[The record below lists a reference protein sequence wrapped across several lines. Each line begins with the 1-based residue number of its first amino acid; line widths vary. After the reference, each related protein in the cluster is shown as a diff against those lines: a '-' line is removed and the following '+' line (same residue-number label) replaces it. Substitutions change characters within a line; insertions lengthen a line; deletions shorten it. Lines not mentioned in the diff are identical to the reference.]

1 MSDGAMSDGSVSELR
16 WTLPQ
21 AAYTDPDVFAA
32 DLEHLFARAWT
43 FAGHSCELGPGDW
56 FRVTLGRDQVIVVR
70 DHDGTLHAHHDV
82 CAHRGSRV
90 TTAERG
96 TAKAFVCPYHQWV
109 YGLDGCLRSAR
120 LMGENFT
127 TSGVRL
133 APVAV
138 RETAGLVFVCP
149 AASSPQEAPA
159 FDGFAEAAVR
169 HLAPHGLEHA
179 MVVARDRYRVAAN
192 WKTLVEN
199 NRECYHCRGS
209 HPEFSLSNFE
219 DGTHGDL
226 RPNPRY
232 DAALAG
238 ARARWRTRGLAT
250 DEVSFP
256 GGAWY
261 RFTRLP
267 LREGFTTE
275 TLDGR
280 LVAPV
285 MGTLPDEDVGSLR
298 VVGLPN
304 LWAHANADYAMTT
317 RLTPVD
323 AGTTDVEVSFLVHA
337 DARLTD
343 SDVEALTAVWRATS
357 EQDWALCEAAYAGVA
372 SRGYRPGPLSP
383 VVEASVASFLDWYA
397 GALRAREHLSAS

>member
-1 MSDGAMSDGSVSELR
+1 MSDLR

-21 AAYTDPDVFAA
+21 IAYTDTNVFAA
-32 DLEHLFARAWT
+32 DLEHVFARHWT
-43 FAGHSCELGPGDW
+43 FAGHSCELDPGDW
-56 FRVTLGRDQVIVVR
+56 FRITLGRDQVIVVR

-109 YGLDGCLRSAR
+109 YGLDGGLRSAR
-120 LMGENFT
+120 LMGESFWDRYST
-127 TSGVRL
+127 PIGGVRL

-138 RETAGLVFVCP
+138 RETAGLVFVCL
-149 AASSPQEAPA
+149 AATPDEAPE
-159 FDGFAEAAVR
+159 FDGFAHAAVR
-169 HLAPHGLEHA
+169 HLGPHGLEHA
-179 MVVARDRYRVAAN
+179 RVVARDHYRVAAN

-219 DGTHGDL
+219 QGTHGDVQ
-226 RPNPRY
+226 PNPRY
-232 DAALAG
+232 DTALAQ
-238 ARARWRTRGLAT
+238 ARARWHDRGLAT

-256 GGAWY
+256 GGTWY

-280 LVAPV
+280 LVGRL

-323 AGTTDVEVSFLVHA
+323 AGTTDVEVCFLVHA
-337 DARLTD
+337 DARLD
-343 SDVEALTAVWRATS
+343 DADLDALTAVWRATS
-357 EQDWALCEAAYAGVA
+357 EQDWALCEATYAGVA

-383 VVEASVASFLDWYA
+383 VVEESVASFLDWYA
-397 GALRAREHLSAS
+397 ARLPSVAPAAAG

>member
-1 MSDGAMSDGSVSELR
+1 MSDLHY
-16 WTLPQ
+16 TLPQ

-32 DLEHLFARAWT
+32 DLEHVFARHWT
-43 FAGHSCELGPGDW
+43 FAGHSCELGPGNW
-56 FRVTLGRDQVIVVR
+56 FRIALGRDQVIVVR
-70 DHDGTLHAHHDV
+70 DLDGTLRAHHDV

-120 LMGENFT
+120 LMGDQFPT
-127 TSGVRL
+127 AGVRL
-133 APVAV
+133 TPVAV
-138 RETAGLVFVCP
+138 REAAGLVFVCP
-149 AASSPQEAPA
+149 AATPDEAPE
-159 FDGFAEAAVR
+159 FDGFAAAAAR
-169 HLAPHGLEHA
+169 HLGPHGFEHA
-179 MVVARDRYRVAAN
+179 RVVARDHYRVAAN

-219 DGTHGDL
+219 HGTHGDV

-232 DAALAG
+232 DAALA
-238 ARARWRTRGLAT
+238 RARDRWQARGLAT

-256 GGAWY
+256 GGSWY

-280 LVAPV
+280 LVAPL
-285 MGTLPDEDVGSLR
+285 MGTLPDSDVGSLR

-323 AGTTDVEVSFLVHA
+323 AGTTDVQVCFLV
-337 DARLTD
+337 DARAELD
-343 SDVEALTAVWRATS
+343 DGDVDALAAVWRATS
-357 EQDWALCEAAYAGVA
+357 EQDWALCEATYAGVA

-383 VVEASVASFLDWYA
+383 VVEASVASFLDWYT
-397 GALRAREHLSAS
+397 ARQRWPAAS